1 MQDEVAEKEREA
13 KSKKRLQEV
22 ANTARDEATARAT
35 KATQDHERAFTRAN
49 PAAAALV
56 RMMCIPPDDVWIQLS
71 SRTDGWNDS
80 LSWDYQYRVLFRQNQ
95 PWTAPHSQ
103 GSIIGT

>member
-22 ANTARDEATARAT
+22 ASTARDEATARAT

-71 SRTDGWNDS
+71 SRTDGWS
-80 LSWDYQYRVLFRQNQ
+80 GLSFVGLPIQSPILPRL
-95 PWTAPHSQ
+95 TLES
-103 GSIIGT
+103 ST